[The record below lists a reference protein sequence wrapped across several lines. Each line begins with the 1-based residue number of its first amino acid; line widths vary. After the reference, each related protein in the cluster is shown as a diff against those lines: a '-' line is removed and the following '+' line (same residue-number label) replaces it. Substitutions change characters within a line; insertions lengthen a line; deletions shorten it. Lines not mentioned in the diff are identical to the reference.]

1 MRLIKAKSYRRMPWK
16 NGGGETIEIA
26 VSPAGAAIEDF
37 DWRVSMARVEAD
49 GPFSAFAGID
59 RTLTILDGE
68 GIELSLEGSA
78 PENIGK
84 EPYAFPGDVPAHA
97 KLLGGPVTDLNVM
110 TRRGRLTHRVRPI
123 STSGIVDF
131 VVRSPTALL
140 YCHSGAVSVGDEYA
154 DPFELAAGDSL
165 LIEAQPNSLRLV
177 AEAPSMLLLVEIG
190 PA

>member
-1 MRLIKAKSYRRMPWK
+1 MRHLRAKSYRRQPWK

-26 VSPAGAAIEDF
+26 VSPAGAGIDDF

-49 GPFSAFAGID
+49 GPFSAFPDID
-59 RTLTILDGE
+59 RTLTILEGE
-68 GIELSLEGSA
+68 GIELIFEGQA
-78 PENIGK
+78 PVRIQG
-84 EPYAFPGDVPAHA
+84 EPHAFPGDVATQA
-97 KLLGGPVTDLNVM
+97 KLLDGPITDLNVM

-123 STSGIVDF
+123 SASGIVDF

-140 YCHSGAVSVGDEYA
+140 YCHRGAVSVGDEYA

-177 AEAPSMLLLVEIG
+177 AEAPSTLFLVEIG

>member
-26 VSPAGAAIEDF
+26 VSPANAGIGDF
-37 DWRVSMARVEAD
+37 DWRVSMARVETD
-49 GPFSAFAGID
+49 GPFSAFPGID
-59 RTLTILDGE
+59 RTLTILEGD
-68 GIELSLEGSA
+68 GIELALDGEA
-78 PENIGK
+78 PIRIQG
-84 EPYAFPGDVPAHA
+84 EPCAFPGDVATHA
-97 KLLGGPVTDLNVM
+97 TLIGGPVTDLNVM

-123 STSGIVDF
+123 SATGIVDF

-140 YCHSGAVSVGDEYA
+140 YCHSGAVSIGDEYA

-177 AEAPSMLLLVEIG
+177 ADAPSTLFLVEIG